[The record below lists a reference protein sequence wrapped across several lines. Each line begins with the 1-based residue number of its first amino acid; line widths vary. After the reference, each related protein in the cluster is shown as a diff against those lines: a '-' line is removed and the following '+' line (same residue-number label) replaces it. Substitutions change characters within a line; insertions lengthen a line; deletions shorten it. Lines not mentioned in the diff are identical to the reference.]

1 MNYMILQLSEIIFII
16 SITVICIH
24 LEVKTSNST
33 ICKWSKMSFIILF
46 TCIYTTW
53 NSVFIVLTANKFKNN
68 ERVSVENRTQ
78 YDLLIRNL
86 CTWSFLLFSKGKERM
101 IEVYSPFSHGHV
113 IFPWFFIFLGW
124 LEKISCLFKYGIIQ
138 RPLVLWHYLYLINR
152 NKFFMTVRSHVL
164 IITSEKKRIQKY
176 IYKGI

>member
-53 NSVFIVLTANKFKNN
+53 NSVFIVLTVNKFKNN

-86 CTWSFLLFSKGKERM
+86 CTWSFLLFSKGENDRS
-101 IEVYSPFSHGHV
+101 VQPFLTWTRNISL
-113 IFPWFFIFLGW
+113 IFHLLG
-124 LEKISCLFKYGIIQ
+124 LTRED
-138 RPLVLWHYLYLINR
+138 
-152 NKFFMTVRSHVL
+152 FMFV
-164 IITSEKKRIQKY
+164 
-176 IYKGI
+176 